1 VHYLTTLYQ
10 EQYSCGEMRHTYI
23 IYGKWEWTGQEAV
36 AAYFMI
42 LHWHLPQKTA
52 KNHKPQTTSG

>member
-1 VHYLTTLYQ
+1 
-10 EQYSCGEMRHTYI
+10 M
-23 IYGKWEWTGQEAV
+23 YGKRERTGQEAV

-52 KNHKPQTTSG
+52 KNYKKKFTITRT

>member
-1 VHYLTTLYQ
+1 
-10 EQYSCGEMRHTYI
+10 MRHTYI
-23 IYGKWEWTGQEAV
+23 MYGKWERTGQGAV

-52 KNHKPQTTSG
+52 KKLQKKIHDNKDLRL

>member
-1 VHYLTTLYQ
+1 
-10 EQYSCGEMRHTYI
+10 MRHRYI
-23 IYGKWEWTGQEAV
+23 IYGKWEGTSEEAV

-52 KNHKPQTTSG
+52 KNHKKKKTS